1 MQHVHENLLGLK
13 FRISPASFFQV
24 NTSGA
29 ELLYSL
35 IRDLTVT
42 EGVEDPVI
50 YGKSQ
55 LFVSSTGPGW
65 RGSGGSG
72 DIL

>member
-1 MQHVHENLLGLK
+1 MQCVHENLLGLR

-35 IRDLTVT
+35 IRELAVT
-42 EGVEDPVI
+42 EGVEHPII
-50 YGKSQ
+50 YGTKNLTCSKG
-55 LFVSSTGPGW
+55 VS
-65 RGSGGSG
+65 RYA
-72 DIL
+72 